1 MKSIFIH
8 VGIAK
13 SATTWMQN
21 VLFSNQNGLNYLGK
35 DENNYPEW
43 LIDWAHLDDFEFN
56 KRKSDLIAT
65 FQKKIKNGINLLSSE
80 SFTNKGAIFNIANR
94 IKFIAPNAKIIIT
107 LRDPINT
114 IFSHYKHYVKFAGY
128 FRNLDA
134 YLEFGRR
141 PRDIVYRNPIYI
153 ADFLY
158 DEMINT
164 YAKLFDNQV
173 LVLKYEDMV
182 YDYESFIEGISQFMD
197 LKLEYRKEEWS
208 IKKNASIN
216 DNCLK
221 EMRINNFQNQF
232 SLYLSDSSVTGDYS
246 KYFSDTFYNEETIK
260 KIKTFIRGKCYGYY

>member
-114 IFSHYKHYVKFAGY
+114 IFSHYKH
-128 FRNLDA
+128 
-134 YLEFGRR
+134 
-141 PRDIVYRNPIYI
+141 
-153 ADFLY
+153 
-158 DEMINT
+158 
-164 YAKLFDNQV
+164 
-173 LVLKYEDMV
+173 
-182 YDYESFIEGISQFMD
+182 
-197 LKLEYRKEEWS
+197 
-208 IKKNASIN
+208 
-216 DNCLK
+216 
-221 EMRINNFQNQF
+221 
-232 SLYLSDSSVTGDYS
+232 
-246 KYFSDTFYNEETIK
+246 
-260 KIKTFIRGKCYGYY
+260 